1 MTLADAQ
8 VLAARKL
15 RTKAAVES
23 AFRPGPPLPKSH
35 PSPALIAKLHL
46 EAASIYTSARAL
58 AKTPAAA
65 ASSSSPCA
73 PGSKT
78 RKLFSSKSPPLAE
91 GSPMGV
97 SGGGAEVSAD
107 LRRYLADHA
116 ALQLALGHMWL
127 GIDAGEARSS
137 STSRAGDAVGLLAWA
152 KSDLEA
158 LKDGGAKSAI
168 ALGDAGDREKEMRE
182 RRRET
187 VRTEMA
193 VADVFWKH
201 YKKMNDTVFSSC
213 FFLLRSAADRV
224 LQLSFDPVPSQA
236 ELQAAIPAGRLAVTQ
251 KPFTPPTPAFGPGS
265 VDYVRK
271 QTESLEV
278 ADTTTTTPE
287 SVAASDASTKAT
299 YAGAG
304 SYF

>member
-46 EAASIYTSARAL
+46 EAASLYTSARAL

-65 ASSSSPCA
+65 SSSSPCTS
-73 PGSKT
+73 GSKT

-91 GSPMGV
+91 GSAVGV

-137 STSRAGDAVGLLAWA
+137 SSSRAGDAVGLLAWA
-152 KSDLEA
+152 KSDLDA

-201 YKKMNDTVFSSC
+201 YKKMNDTVLFPPFFSYC
-213 FFLLRSAADRV
+213 
-224 LQLSFDPVPSQA
+224 
-236 ELQAAIPAGRLAVTQ
+236 
-251 KPFTPPTPAFGPGS
+251 
-265 VDYVRK
+265 
-271 QTESLEV
+271 
-278 ADTTTTTPE
+278 
-287 SVAASDASTKAT
+287 
-299 YAGAG
+299 
-304 SYF
+304 